1 MYQRIHKRPVR
12 RRQNNFQQ
20 QELQNLILMLE
31 LCREADD
38 DLWRQ
43 LILQHIESLEI
54 LSGKEGRRIKKEI
67 RRKLRRGY

>member
-1 MYQRIHKRPVR
+1 MYQRIHRRPIR
-12 RRQNNFQQ
+12 RKQDDIQH
-20 QELQNLILMLE
+20 QELQNMILMLE

>member
-1 MYQRIHKRPVR
+1 MYQRIHKRPIR
-12 RRQNNFQQ
+12 RRQNDFQQ

>member
-1 MYQRIHKRPVR
+1 MYQRIHKRPIR
-12 RRQNNFQQ
+12 RRQNDFSQ

>member
-1 MYQRIHKRPVR
+1 MYQRIHKRPIR
-12 RRQNNFQQ
+12 RRQNIFQH

>member
-1 MYQRIHKRPVR
+1 MYQRIHKRPIR